1 MYKMKIKNIYKIFI
15 LTLLLLSINII
26 NASSLPTSSLNYE
39 LELIIK
45 PENPTANQTISAKA
59 NLYAL
64 DINKY
69 EVLWFLDGKL
79 IQKGVGQTDF
89 FFQTGN
95 WGKETILTAQVNTTN
110 DGIISKQIYILPSEV
125 DLIWEA
131 KTYTPPFYKGKVL
144 NSSNSIINVVA
155 VPNLI
160 DKNGNKIP
168 SDKLIYKWKEDW
180 KVKGNQSGYGKNT
193 FSFESPQITR
203 SKSITVEV
211 ESLDNSLK
219 TKKTINFRSNQT
231 KIIFYKEDP
240 LLGILYNQAINS
252 NYTLSD
258 SEEEVT
264 IKAYPFF
271 FSPQNELKYK
281 WEMNNKILNNIKN
294 EIIFRKQPNLTGST
308 QVSLKINNLDKIL
321 QFTDNT
327 FLINFEE

>member
-1 MYKMKIKNIYKIFI
+1 MYKIKIKNIYKVFI
-15 LTLLLLSINII
+15 LTLLLFSINTI
-26 NASSLPTSSLNYE
+26 NANFLPTSSFNYE

-45 PENPTANQTISAKA
+45 PENPIANQTISAKA

-69 EVLWFLDGKL
+69 EILWFLDGKL
-79 IQKGVGQTDF
+79 IQKGIGQTDF

-110 DGIISKQIYILPSEV
+110 DGIISKQIYIVPTEV

-131 KTYTPPFYKGKVL
+131 ETYIPPFYKGKVL

-155 VPNLI
+155 VPNLV
-160 DKNGNKIP
+160 DKDGNKIP
-168 SDKLIYKWKEDW
+168 SDELIYKWKEDW

-193 FSFESPQITR
+193 FSFESPQINQI
-203 SKSITVEV
+203 KSVTVEI

-231 KIIFYKEDP
+231 KIIFYKKDP
-240 LLGILYNQAINS
+240 LLGTLYNQAIS
-252 NYTLSD
+252 IEYTLNRN
-258 SEEEVT
+258 EEEVT
-264 IKAYPFF
+264 IKACPFF
-271 FSPQNELKYK
+271 FSHQSELKYK
-281 WEMNNKILNNIKN
+281 WEMNNKILNNIKD
-294 EIIFRKQPNLTGST
+294 EVIFRKQTNLTGST

-321 QFTDNT
+321 QFTDN
-327 FLINFEE
+327 NFSVNFKE